1 MSREKGKDGPDHA
14 SPEKDASAGF
24 SENGLRN
31 SIQCL
36 PEFHTIDSHDMSRY
50 FHELFTSKLLLDF
63 AVYSLFIPP
72 MFLIISG
79 GDAPN
84 NELIRERASRAE
96 KIIAADK
103 GARYCLK
110 AGIVPDI
117 VVGDMDSI
125 AADDLE
131 RLYENNVELMKYSHD
146 KDQTDTQLALDL
158 ALKDGADE
166 VEILAACGNR
176 FDHCLANVHLLQH
189 ALDHGIQACILT
201 SSQRIFLID
210 SEYTLRGLKG
220 QTVSLLPLTMTVQ
233 GICLE
238 GFKYNL
244 ENASMKIGNPIGISN
259 IITSDESRISLGEG
273 VLIITVSTTV

>member
-1 MSREKGKDGPDHA
+1 MSG
-14 SPEKDASAGF
+14 
-24 SENGLRN
+24 
-31 SIQCL
+31 
-36 PEFHTIDSHDMSRY
+36 Y
-50 FHELFTSKLLLDF
+50 FHGLFKRKLLLDF

-103 GARYCLK
+103 GAQYCLK

-131 RLYENNVELMKYSHD
+131 RLYENNVKLMKYSRD

-158 ALKDGADE
+158 ALQDGADE
-166 VEILAACGNR
+166 VEILAACGSR
-176 FDHCLANVHLLQH
+176 IDHCLANVHLLHH
-189 ALDHGIQACILT
+189 ALAHGVQACILT
-201 SSQRIFLID
+201 SSQRIFLVD
-210 SEYTLRGLKG
+210 SDYTLRGLKG
-220 QTVSLLPLTMTVQ
+220 LTISLLPLTMKVE
-233 GICLE
+233 GICLS

-244 ENASMKIGNPIGISN
+244 DNASMEIGNPIGISN
-259 IITSDESRISLGEG
+259 VIISDESRIRLGEG
-273 VLIITVSTTV
+273 VLIITVSAAV